1 MCQIHVPVR
10 WISNRSKCFTG
21 LVGCFSCSAA
31 SGCAAILLMWWI
43 HCFLSLNT
51 SARIPASG
59 DRHQSGGPRTSSS
72 ATPPRPSPPQEA
84 RPGTLS
90 SPDREEAPRY
100 SSCRLALVPGRLQG
114 FSQSVLLVSVSPAV
128 LLGLL
133 VANQTSFVGKVTGI
147 III

>member
-1 MCQIHVPVR
+1 M
-10 WISNRSKCFTG
+10 
-21 LVGCFSCSAA
+21 GCFSCSAA

-59 DRHQSGGPRTSSS
+59 DRHQSGGPRTSAS

-90 SPDREEAPRY
+90 SPDREEAPPY

-114 FSQSVLLVSVSPAV
+114 TEGGIQSVSAPCLSL
-128 LLGLL
+128 
-133 VANQTSFVGKVTGI
+133 TGRFI
-147 III
+147 GTAGCKSNFLRGENNRNNNHMMNIKWELNV